1 MCVARALT
9 QLWSQKKEADEAKKQ
24 RPKTSP
30 AQLRV
35 QKGTP
40 GASHAD
46 LTELELPSTM
56 QTHFPDPADLMHFT
70 VTITP
75 DEGTSAAHAG
85 LYKGGAFRFTV
96 AINHNYPHDP
106 PKVRCVQKVRRGLT
120 QIYHPNLDLDGNVCL
135 NILREEWNPILNL
148 NSVLVGLQFLFL
160 DPNPD
165 DPLNKEAAEDL
176 RRDRSAFA
184 GRVKRALAGGT
195 LRTSTA
201 HAEGVTYDYVLV

>member
-1 MCVARALT
+1 MIN
-9 QLWSQKKEADEAKKQ
+9 LWSQKKEADEAKKQ

-35 QKGTP
+35 QK
-40 GASHAD
+40 D

-56 QTHFPDPADLMHFT
+56 QTQFPDPADLMHFE

-75 DEGTSAAHAG
+75 DEGM
-85 LYKGGAFRFTV
+85 YKGGAFRFTV
-96 AINHNYPHDP
+96 AINNNYPHDP
-106 PKVRCVQKVRRGLT
+106 PKL
-120 QIYHPNLDLDGNVCL
+120 YHPNLDLEGNVCL

-176 RRDRSAFA
+176 RRDRAAFA
-184 GRVKRALAGGT
+184 NHVKRALAGGS
-195 LRTSTA
+195 LK
-201 HAEGVTYDYVLV
+201 GITYDDVLV

>member
-1 MCVARALT
+1 MIN
-9 QLWSQKKEADEAKKQ
+9 LWSQKKEADEAKKQ

-35 QKGTP
+35 QK
-40 GASHAD
+40 D

-56 QTHFPDPADLMHFT
+56 QTQFPNPSDTMNFT
-70 VTITP
+70 LTITP
-75 DEGTSAAHAG
+75 DEGM
-85 LYKGGAFRFTV
+85 YKGGAFRFTI
-96 AINHNYPHDP
+96 AINNNYPHDP
-106 PKVRCVQKVRRGLT
+106 PKVKCVQKL
-120 QIYHPNLDLDGNVCL
+120 YHPNLDLEGNVCL

-176 RRDRSAFA
+176 RRDRAAFA
-184 GRVKRALAGGT
+184 NNVRRALAGGT
-195 LRTSTA
+195 LSTWC
-201 HAEGVTYDYVLV
+201 D